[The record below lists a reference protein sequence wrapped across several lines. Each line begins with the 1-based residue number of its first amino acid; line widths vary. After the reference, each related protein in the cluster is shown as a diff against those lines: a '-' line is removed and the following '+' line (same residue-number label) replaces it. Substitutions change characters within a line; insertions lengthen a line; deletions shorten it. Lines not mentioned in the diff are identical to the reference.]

1 MPAPPPAGPAPAA
14 SQPWEALLWRAARR
28 IAALEAWRKASVAL
42 AAGAVSVLAF
52 APFFLAA
59 VLFATLPVL
68 VWLIDGAL
76 SRGLSAPGVPSD
88 SRVRR
93 VARAAWIG
101 WLFGFGYFLAG
112 LFWVGEAFLVEAE
125 RFAWALPFA
134 VTLLP
139 AGLALFWAAAAAGA
153 AVLWRPGPGRVVA
166 LTVTISAAEWL
177 RGHVLTGFP
186 WNVLGYALT
195 WPLPLMQSS
204 GLVGIYGL
212 TLLAVLVFAAPLV
225 LVAHPPKRLRGGR
238 AALAA
243 FLVPAVPL
251 AAMALYGA
259 ARLEQPPSGP
269 IEGVRL
275 RLVQPSVPQRE
286 KWRPEKFREIF
297 LDHLVLS
304 LTRPD
309 GVRDDLAG
317 ISHVVW
323 PEAAMPFLPLDHPE
337 ALRAI
342 ADVLPEGTT
351 LLAGALRIEDDASSP
366 FGRRGYNSLM
376 VFGSDGSLSALYDK
390 IHLVPFGEYLPLQGL
405 LESLGLEQLTRWRGG
420 FSAGASPRPL
430 LTVPGLPPVGALIC
444 YEAIFPG
451 AVVQGQQRPQ
461 LLVNVTN
468 DGWFGNTT
476 GPQQHFHQARVRAVE
491 EGVPLIRVANNGI
504 SAVIDPE
511 GRLLGRLALNERG
524 TIDTDVPHARAAPP
538 YAQYGDLPFLL
549 CWLAL
554 LVWLSA
560 GAAAGA
566 GRERACNAL
575 SKISEQV

>member
-1 MPAPPPAGPAPAA
+1 
-14 SQPWEALLWRAARR
+14 
-28 IAALEAWRKASVAL
+28 
-42 AAGAVSVLAF
+42 
-52 APFFLAA
+52 
-59 VLFATLPVL
+59 
-68 VWLIDGAL
+68 
-76 SRGLSAPGVPSD
+76 
-88 SRVRR
+88 
-93 VARAAWIG
+93 
-101 WLFGFGYFLAG
+101 
-112 LFWVGEAFLVEAE
+112 
-125 RFAWALPFA
+125 
-134 VTLLP
+134 
-139 AGLALFWAAAAAGA
+139 
-153 AVLWRPGPGRVVA
+153 
-166 LTVTISAAEWL
+166 
-177 RGHVLTGFP
+177 
-186 WNVLGYALT
+186 
-195 WPLPLMQSS
+195 
-204 GLVGIYGL
+204 
-212 TLLAVLVFAAPLV
+212 
-225 LVAHPPKRLRGGR
+225 VAHPPKRLRGGR

-243 FLVPAVPL
+243 FLVPAVPF

-259 ARLEQPPSGP
+259 ARLEQPPSGT

-297 LDHLVLS
+297 LDHLMLS

-491 EGVPLIRVANNGI
+491 EGLPLIRVANNGI

-538 YAQYGDLPFLL
+538 YAHYGDLPFLL

-554 LVWLSA
+554 LVWLLA

>member
-1 MPAPPPAGPAPAA
+1 M
-14 SQPWEALLWRAARR
+14 
-28 IAALEAWRKASVAL
+28 
-42 AAGAVSVLAF
+42 
-52 APFFLAA
+52 
-59 VLFATLPVL
+59 
-68 VWLIDGAL
+68 
-76 SRGLSAPGVPSD
+76 
-88 SRVRR
+88 
-93 VARAAWIG
+93 
-101 WLFGFGYFLAG
+101 
-112 LFWVGEAFLVEAE
+112 
-125 RFAWALPFA
+125 
-134 VTLLP
+134 
-139 AGLALFWAAAAAGA
+139 
-153 AVLWRPGPGRVVA
+153 
-166 LTVTISAAEWL
+166 
-177 RGHVLTGFP
+177 
-186 WNVLGYALT
+186 
-195 WPLPLMQSS
+195 
-204 GLVGIYGL
+204 
-212 TLLAVLVFAAPLV
+212 
-225 LVAHPPKRLRGGR
+225 
-238 AALAA
+238 
-243 FLVPAVPL
+243 
-251 AAMALYGA
+251 
-259 ARLEQPPSGP
+259 
-269 IEGVRL
+269 
-275 RLVQPSVPQRE
+275 
-286 KWRPEKFREIF
+286 
-297 LDHLVLS
+297 LS

-317 ISHVVW
+317 ITHVVW
-323 PEAAMPFLPLDHPE
+323 PEAAMPFLPLNHPE

-376 VFGSDGSLSALYDK
+376 VFGADGSLSAVYDK
-390 IHLVPFGEYLPLQGL
+390 IHLVPFGEYLPLQAL

-491 EGVPLIRVANNGI
+491 EGLPLIRVANNGI

-524 TIDTDVPHARAAPP
+524 TIDADVPHARAAPP